1 MKNKIKN
8 WMEKHER
15 ICGIGMLCASLCVVA
30 FGGAY
35 LGAQAGIANSTFVV
49 SLYGPDGVTELVTE

>member
-15 ICGIGMLCASLCVVA
+15 VCGACMLCASLCVVA

-35 LGAQAGIANSTFVV
+35 LGAQAGITNSTFVV
-49 SLYGPDGVTELVTE
+49 SLYGPEDVVELVTE

>member
-15 ICGIGMLCASLCVVA
+15 ICGVGMLCVSLCAVA
-30 FGGAY
+30 FGAAY
-35 LGAQAGIANSTFVV
+35 MGAQAGVANSTYVV
-49 SLYGPDGVTELVTE
+49 NLYGPEGVVELVTE

>member
-8 WMEKHER
+8 WMENHER
-15 ICGIGMLCASLCVVA
+15 VYGVCMLCASLCVIA

-35 LGAQAGIANSTFVV
+35 LGAQAGVANSTYVV
-49 SLYGPDGVTELVTE
+49 NLYGPDGVTELVTE